1 MHHTDKDMLLDIEEL
16 KSVEPTKYIE
26 VDWFLRLLGIPSDYS
41 YPTVPVYEYYS
52 NPTKEDTDGDGYCD
66 YDEVKVY
73 NTNPKISNV
82 EKYEISD
89 IEFLTI
95 DTGNSTKYDWTY
107 YGNGSTKSYGGRQGW
122 FRYIMTESDAY
133 NNETYGRYLTS
144 QTIAKS
150 GCGLISSADSLL
162 YISKHMGISNYIIKD
177 WYQNDVIDINDYA
190 EYIWYMESTQLG
202 VDSTLGL
209 NGYSMA
215 SGLNNYYSLHDI
227 DLKATWGV
235 DEYDI
240 LDKTIKMLKKD
251 IPVTLSIGPYA
262 LGLKD
267 GYGVNFYIE
276 DISSSTPAYINRPW
290 SSDKVND
297 HYVTVTAVI
306 IDNITNKTYLQ
317 ISSWGEKYFI
327 DYDEYEEYLGYKLSG
342 FSNILYIS

>member
-1 MHHTDKDMLLDIEEL
+1 MLDKEEL
-16 KSVEPTKYIE
+16 KSVWPTRYI
-26 VDWFLRLLGIPSDYS
+26 DINSFLYLLGLPFDYS
-41 YPTVPVYEYYS
+41 YPTIAEYDYYS
-52 NPTKEDTDGDGYCD
+52 NPTKGDTDYDGYSD
-66 YDEVKVY
+66 YYEVKVY
-73 NTNPKISNV
+73 DTNPMISNV

-89 IEFLTI
+89 IDFLTI
-95 DTGNSTKYDWTY
+95 DTGNATKYDWTY

-122 FRYIMTESDAY
+122 FGYIMTESDAY
-133 NNETYGRYLTS
+133 NNETYGKYLTS
-144 QTIAKS
+144 QNIAKS
-150 GCGLISSADSLL
+150 GCGLISSADGLL
-162 YISKHMGISNYIIKD
+162 YICRKMGISNYVIKN

-215 SGLNNYYSLHDI
+215 HGLNNYYSLHDI

-235 DEYDI
+235 DKDDI
-240 LDKTIKMLKKD
+240 LDKTIEMLKND

-276 DISSSTPAYINRPW
+276 DTSSSTPAYINRPW
-290 SSDKVND
+290 SSDKVNN

-306 IDNITNKTYLQ
+306 IDDITNKTYLQ
-317 ISSWGEKYFI
+317 ISSYGEKYFI
-327 DYDEYEEYLGYKLSG
+327 DYDEYEEYIGYKLSG